1 MSEDLL
7 ARLRALLEELDAA
20 PEEAREEA
28 DELLRAWTERGAAA
42 PAQALAAAD
51 LPGRF
56 GMIGASP
63 AMEEVFGVLAKIV
76 KTQVTVLVLG
86 ESGTGKELVARAL
99 HSHGPRKRK
108 PFLAVNCAAIS
119 PQLLESELFG
129 HIKGSF
135 TGAHKSRK
143 GYAETADG
151 GTLFLDEIGEM
162 SFDLQAKLLRF
173 LQDGEVRPV
182 GGNTTKKVDV
192 RVVAAT
198 NRDLLQCV
206 RDGRFRE
213 DLYYRLAVITVGL
226 PPLRERR
233 EDVPH
238 LARFVLARNAEEGLP
253 TAEIDDAALARLS
266 ERDWPGNI
274 RELQN
279 ELTRAAAFARG
290 GRITPADLG

>member
-1 MSEDLL
+1 VSEDLL
-7 ARLRALLEELDAA
+7 ARLRALLEELESA

-28 DELLRAWTERGAAA
+28 AELLRAWAERAVSA
-42 PAQALAAAD
+42 PAPATAD

-129 HIKGSF
+129 HTKGSF

-173 LQDGEVRPV
+173 LQDGEVRAV
-182 GGNTTKKVDV
+182 GGNATKKVDV

-213 DLYYRLAVITVGL
+213 DLYYRLAVITVGM
-226 PPLRERR
+226 PPLRDRR
-233 EDVPH
+233 EDIPH

-253 TAEIDDAALARLS
+253 SAEIDDAALARLS

>member
-1 MSEDLL
+1 VSEDLL
-7 ARLRALLEELDAA
+7 ARLRALLEELESA
-20 PEEAREEA
+20 PGEAREDA
-28 DELLRAWTERGAAA
+28 AELLRAWAERAVAA
-42 PAQALAAAD
+42 PAPAAAD
-51 LPGRF
+51 LPSRF

-129 HIKGSF
+129 HTKGSF

-173 LQDGEVRPV
+173 LQDGEVRAV
-182 GGNTTKKVDV
+182 GGNATKKVDV

-213 DLYYRLAVITVGL
+213 DLYYRLAVITVGM
-226 PPLRERR
+226 PPLRDRR
-233 EDVPH
+233 EDIPH

-253 TAEIDDAALARLS
+253 SAEIDDAALARLS

>member
-1 MSEDLL
+1 VSEDLL
-7 ARLRALLEELDAA
+7 ARLRALLEELESA
-20 PEEAREEA
+20 PGEAREDA
-28 DELLRAWTERGAAA
+28 AELLRAWAERAVAA
-42 PAQALAAAD
+42 PAPAAAD

-129 HIKGSF
+129 HTKGSF

-173 LQDGEVRPV
+173 LQDGEVRAV
-182 GGNTTKKVDV
+182 GGNATKKVDV

-226 PPLRERR
+226 PPLRDRR
-233 EDVPH
+233 EDIPH
-238 LARFVLARNAEEGLP
+238 LARFVLAHNAEEGLP
-253 TAEIDDAALARLS
+253 SAEIDDAALARLS